1 AVYRHFDIHEKDKPS
16 EARIGQTLIIKEE
29 KYENIDELI
38 ARFVDPMN
46 SLVDDVVR
54 YKYYNNALKE
64 NVEEDLIK
72 QKKEHPSR
80 IPYALHLKMKFVAG
94 FVLAAVTIT
103 TIHAGNPSMQT
114 DIPSDSASDTA
125 SLSADSSESDDS
137 DSSCNFMCPAVMRPT
152 MDENGVMY
160 SNECAMRAAKCRE
173 KKGIKPVKKHESIFD
188 MLSSKEDSGDDS
200 ISEESESTSGE
211 ESTDGTPKSYCP
223 NISCPAVYQPV
234 TDDNGVTYPNECA
247 MKAAKCKGPRENPL
261 DEYKRIYGREF
272 GAPRSG
278 DESASEESESSS
290 GATKMVK
297 SVKGP
302 NKASKSTK
310 KSFTSASG
318 VGNVYEDGSEGVI
331 DDDSSKSNKKCA
343 GACPDVVLPVC
354 GSDGIK
360 YSNPCE
366 LKVAACKYPDQNIV
380 EDDSACSNTSRDD
393 MLLKEST
400 SKIGTM

>member
-1 AVYRHFDIHEKDKPS
+1 
-16 EARIGQTLIIKEE
+16 
-29 KYENIDELI
+29 
-38 ARFVDPMN
+38 
-46 SLVDDVVR
+46 
-54 YKYYNNALKE
+54 
-64 NVEEDLIK
+64 
-72 QKKEHPSR
+72 
-80 IPYALHLKMKFVAG
+80 
-94 FVLAAVTIT
+94 
-103 TIHAGNPSMQT
+103 
-114 DIPSDSASDTA
+114 
-125 SLSADSSESDDS
+125 
-137 DSSCNFMCPAVMRPT
+137 
-152 MDENGVMY
+152 
-160 SNECAMRAAKCRE
+160 
-173 KKGIKPVKKHESIFD
+173 
-188 MLSSKEDSGDDS
+188 
-200 ISEESESTSGE
+200 
-211 ESTDGTPKSYCP
+211 
-223 NISCPAVYQPV
+223 
-234 TDDNGVTYPNECA
+234 
-247 MKAAKCKGPRENPL
+247 KGPRENPL

-278 DESASEESESSS
+278 DESASEENESSS

-380 EDDSACSNTSRDD
+380 EDDSACSKTSRDD
-393 MLLKEST
+393 RLIKTST
-400 SKIGTM
+400 GKIGTM